1 MAEGRQASANFSVRS
16 YKNHYADIRAIL
28 GNDLKAYYMHYI
40 RSGQQEGRVAVGFD
54 DEVPAP
60 DASEIAAAQKAA
72 AIAEALGR
80 NLGACLNWSASMPYE
95 RNNSFDSTK
104 TTAFLA
110 NYGFD
115 NRKGN
120 CGVMAAT
127 FYEMAKYLGYDA
139 HQVWGTV
146 PLRRGGMG
154 MHSWVEIDINGET
167 FVCDPD
173 FQNETKKNGYMIHY
187 KDPGTWRY
195 TDYHRVN

>member
-1 MAEGRQASANFSVRS
+1 
-16 YKNHYADIRAIL
+16 
-28 GNDLKAYYMHYI
+28 
-40 RSGQQEGRVAVGFD
+40 
-54 DEVPAP
+54 
-60 DASEIAAAQKAA
+60 
-72 AIAEALGR
+72 
-80 NLGACLNWSASMPYE
+80 
-95 RNNSFDSTK
+95 
-104 TTAFLA
+104 
-110 NYGFD
+110 
-115 NRKGN
+115 
-120 CGVMAAT
+120 
-127 FYEMAKYLGYDA
+127 MAKYLGYDA